1 MNRKFAVNYRWV
13 ADYESKFETF
23 TIYAKFRCSSRFLRK
38 FKPTKILGQGA
49 FGCVFEV
56 EEIFMQKKM
65 WKFAVKRIPLP
76 MR

>member
-1 MNRKFAVNYRWV
+1 MRLAEEEVS
-13 ADYESKFETF
+13 DYESKFEAF
-23 TIYAKFRCSSRFLRK
+23 TNCVECRYNFRFLRK